1 MNRPRSL
8 RCLAALSLVV
18 LAATACGR
26 SDQGGAT
33 AAGAAHAGQDSGKS
47 AAELLPAKNRQS
59 GVLRVAT
66 SVGYPPM
73 EMYKTGTTELTG
85 VDPDLAAALAGRL
98 GLRLELS
105 NSSFDGLIPGLQ
117 AGRYDLVMSSM
128 TDSAQRRQAVDFV
141 DYFRTGGVIMTKK
154 GNPEGIKS
162 LDDLCGRR
170 VVLAKGSSN
179 LEIGEQQN
187 AQCATKMVISQSED
201 APTGLLQLDSERAV
215 ATIVDYPVAQMFVR
229 NSGSYEVLPEQY
241 GTAPWGI
248 AVAKKDSGLRDAV
261 RKALQELIESGEYR
275 KVLDTYQV
283 GGSAVERATVNAA
296 Q

>member
-26 SDQGGAT
+26 SDQGGSP
-33 AAGAAHAGQDSGKS
+33 AAGAAQAGQNSGKS
-47 AAELLPAKNRQS
+47 ATELLPEKNKQS

-73 EMYKTGTTELTG
+73 EMYKPGTTELTG
-85 VDPDLAAALAGRL
+85 VDPDLAAAVAGKL
-98 GLRLELS
+98 GLKLELS

-162 LDDLCGRR
+162 IEDLCGKK

-187 AQCATKMVISQSED
+187 AKCATKMTISQSED

-215 ATIVDYPVAQMFVR
+215 ATIVDYPVAQMFVQ
-229 NSGSYEVLPEQY
+229 NSGSYEVLPDQY

-261 RKALQELIESGEYR
+261 QKALQELIESGEYR

>member
-26 SDQGGAT
+26 SDQGGSP
-33 AAGAAHAGQDSGKS
+33 AAGAAHEGQNSGKS

-85 VDPDLAAALAGRL
+85 VDPDLAAAIAGRL
-98 GLRLELS
+98 GLRLELA

-154 GNPEGIKS
+154 GNPEGVRS
-162 LDDLCGRR
+162 LEDLCGRK

-187 AQCATKMVISQSED
+187 AKCATKMTISQSED
-201 APTGLLQLDSERAV
+201 APTGLLQLDSDRAV
-215 ATIVDYPVAQMFVR
+215 ATIVDYPVAQMFVQ

-261 RKALQELIESGEYR
+261 RTALQELIESGEYR
-275 KVLDTYQV
+275 KVLDAYQV

>member
-8 RCLAALSLVV
+8 RCLAALALVA

-26 SDQGGAT
+26 SDQGSSPS
-33 AAGAAHAGQDSGKS
+33 AAGGQNTSGKS
-47 AAELLPAKNRQS
+47 AAELLPAKNKQS

-85 VDPDLAAALAGRL
+85 VDPDLAAAIAARL
-98 GLRLELS
+98 GLKLELS

-128 TDSAQRRQAVDFV
+128 TDSEQRRQAVDFV

-162 LDDLCGRR
+162 LEDLCGRK

-187 AQCATKMVISQSED
+187 AKCGTKMAISQSED
-201 APTGLLQLDSERAV
+201 APTGLLQLDSDRAV
-215 ATIVDYPVAQMFVR
+215 ATIVDYPVAQMFVK

-248 AVAKKDSGLRDAV
+248 AVAKKDGGLRDAV
-261 RKALQELIESGEYR
+261 QKALQELIDSGDYR

>member
-8 RCLAALSLVV
+8 RCLAALALVA

-26 SDQGGAT
+26 SDQGSSPST
-33 AAGAAHAGQDSGKS
+33 AAGQNTSGKS
-47 AAELLPAKNRQS
+47 AAELLPAKNKQS

-85 VDPDLAAALAGRL
+85 VDPDLAAAIAGRL
-98 GLRLELS
+98 GLKLELS

-128 TDSAQRRQAVDFV
+128 TDSEQRRQAVDFV

-162 LDDLCGRR
+162 LEDLCGKK

-187 AQCATKMVISQSED
+187 AKCATKMAISQSED
-201 APTGLLQLDSERAV
+201 SPTGLLQLDSDRAV
-215 ATIVDYPVAQMFVR
+215 ATIVDYPVAQMFVK

-248 AVAKKDSGLRDAV
+248 AVAKKDAGLRDAV
-261 RKALQELIESGEYR
+261 QKALQELIDGGDYR

-283 GGSAVERATVNAA
+283 GGSAVEHATVNAA